1 VLGPGQRST
10 IKRTLLDLRRGGIL
24 VENDIWGGGLE
35 WWRMTGMNTILEL
48 CMERGVGFRPPSLE
62 LFRYE
67 RMNFSPISVL
77 GQLSPFSSKLLLPMV
92 MW

>member
-1 VLGPGQRST
+1 MLGPGQRST
-10 IKRTLLDLRRGGIL
+10 IKRTMLDRCRGGIL

-48 CMERGVGFRPPSLE
+48 CMECGVGFRPPSLE

-67 RMNFSPISVL
+67 RMNFSPIIVL
-77 GQLSPFSSKLLLPMV
+77 SSFPPYPRN
-92 MW
+92 